1 MRHFR
6 KAFGILSHLEDAR
19 RRRPSRRWSF
29 GGASES
35 SLVETG
41 SENHNKVVSSVAGLQ
56 SGGVGEKTAPR
67 VPQDA
72 LTGGETQLSAGGEQV
87 GPSNELDLKIFRIV
101 SLEGEDGSGGGG
113 GDGGG
118 SGGVVVPKVVGS
130 FNLEGVLMATTTT
143 SCNSPLSLRSFGR
156 PRREFDARLGSGNGT
171 PVTTSLDFQSDENS
185 RSLSNVYNAET
196 ECPRAGDGEVEFLEL
211 MYEEVLRSYTENLPY
226 AAYSKFL
233 ELCGLLF
240 ELVERRVGAG
250 KSVLLEMSLEL
261 SHQTD
266 ADSADAGNQNSSSS
280 TQPASAFHQTLRS
293 LKFSSSRGS
302 TTSHTATPDSSKG
315 RLLLD
320 LVHLNRNGVPIRTPS
335 GGSSSSNGSSG
346 SGSSRKWR
354 YHIGGSCSSGGN
366 AVSNGCKT
374 SGSESC
380 PQQSLGSRRGKLFL
394 ESFPLLP
401 QRSAESGDLAQG
413 MPPEGAEA
421 PSPRQR
427 PRPNSKLIRLEDF
440 PCIIFSQNCLPVSN
454 SRFSSV
460 KDRNLAL
467 EFLKFPTEVRCLGLE
482 RETRLSEFIVRLVTN
497 MHIHRLRFTL
507 FKCSTSYTDL
517 VLALRYKRRHC
528 NSRKSEEQ
536 QQQQQQLHHC
546 LDERHLQTGVLSSEW
561 NSLGDSNMGMW
572 WTMGTESEF
581 LILCD
586 YIVNTNPINVVS
598 IVNECDLHLKWAPFV
613 TSSECLAYVGL
624 YNQLVRNYS
633 NMPWPIGL
641 CQCSLYCVAID
652 VNRQE
657 DEDSEPCIIIT
668 AVSLPEKA
676 DSVCGI
682 KVKEAQSNA
691 SKLDILSLCFVI
703 QSVPNCPSQTRI
715 SFLSKS
721 NMPIPSFVPKAVPSF
736 IAKQIGKA
744 FFNNLIGII
753 ERFSSSPFY
762 QRIKSDTEFYEFVK
776 RRLNVLEDSEFDM
789 IQDPSPIRK
798 KTQKEIKQREEL
810 KESLSRKD
818 TRNHPPETAP
828 TNGQEHPNHP
838 KRDISFGN
846 SRSYSAART
855 MMRMFPTF

>member
-29 GGASES
+29 GGSSEGC
-35 SLVETG
+35 LAEAG
-41 SENHNKVVSSVAGLQ
+41 SENHDKVVPCVVGLQ

-67 VPQDA
+67 VSQDA
-72 LTGGETQLSAGGEQV
+72 LTGETQLSARGEQA
-87 GPSNELDLKIFRIV
+87 GPSNELDLKTFRIV
-101 SLEGEDGSGGGG
+101 SSEGEDGSGGGG
-113 GDGGG
+113 MGT
-118 SGGVVVPKVVGS
+118 VVPKVGGS
-130 FNLEGVLMATTTT
+130 FNLDGALMATTTT
-143 SCNSPLSLRSFGR
+143 SCNSPLSLRSFSR
-156 PRREFDARLGSGNGT
+156 SRREFDARLGSGNGT

-185 RSLSNVYNAET
+185 RSLSNVYNADLEYS
-196 ECPRAGDGEVEFLEL
+196 RAGDGEVEFLEL

-240 ELVERRVGAG
+240 ELVERRVGIG

-266 ADSADAGNQNSSSS
+266 GDSADAGNQNSSSS
-280 TQPASAFHQTLRS
+280 TQPASTFHQTLRS

-302 TTSHTATPDSSKG
+302 TTSHAATLDSSKG

-320 LVHLNRNGVPIRTPS
+320 LVHLNRNGVPIRVPN

-354 YHIGGSCSSGGN
+354 YHIGGSCSNGGN
-366 AVSNGCKT
+366 SVNSGCKT
-374 SGSESC
+374 SGPDPC
-380 PQQSLGSRRGKLFL
+380 PQQSLGYRRGKLFL

-401 QRSAESGDLAQG
+401 QRSAESGDLAQGREG

-440 PCIIFSQNCLPVSN
+440 PCIIFSQNCLPVNN
-454 SRFSSV
+454 SRFSSI

-482 RETRLSEFIVRLVTN
+482 REARLSEFIVRLVTN

-517 VLALRYKRRHC
+517 VLALKYKRRHC
-528 NSRKSEEQ
+528 NNRKSEEQ
-536 QQQQQQLHHC
+536 QQQQQLRHC

-776 RRLNVLEDSEFDM
+776 RRLNVLEDSEFDV

-798 KTQKEIKQREEL
+798 KAQKEIKQREEL

-818 TRNHPPETAP
+818 ARSHPQEAAP
-828 TNGQEHPNHP
+828 TSSREHTDHLKGDNL
-838 KRDISFGN
+838 FG
-846 SRSYSAART
+846 SPRSYSAART